1 MRQVMVELVVWGDDA
16 ALKAMQR
23 ADAWPALIKMAPL
36 AYIAQSVHAPGQQR
50 HTKVDYGARA
60 VLERV
65 AHDGTP
71 QVLTY
76 FAARPGI
83 LPKLRDLGLHMPRPA
98 TLAELGALAYAAL
111 AADGVGARGLPA
123 PELAV
128 MERASQLGGSAA
140 AGLVVMM
147 AAAAVDTAADGGA
160 AAARAAAHASDAADD
175 PEATDG
181 GRDEAQLVRHAAA
194 ALRLPYSDMSS
205 ATRGALLSLLAL
217 ARRRATRALRAMQ
230 THAER
235 AASQAAIKV
244 GKRGALA
251 GTLTNPNQLALENT
265 AEAAARAT
273 DALREAFGLMHELW
287 PLPGGEE
294 LLLRSGA
301 AELVL
306 TTALEPLPRAT
317 AAAPAAPA
325 AGLSREEVVDP
336 GVDSSEAAVLLEV
349 PSLLIDEAELPLVRA
364 RRMALELL
372 FRHLLP
378 SHGAGA
384 ALVERLAL
392 GGAAVAWLHREQEE
406 LAVALTLPELPAL
419 FTREYAARRETRL
432 ATWRALLDAPRGVH
446 AQLQRAGAVETLLV
460 VGALPHT
467 RSFPDARERM
477 ASSFVAHNASMAL
490 RLEGLEMLR
499 ALLLRGARCDGLLV
513 QLQEALRRNGTV
525 EREVALLRTE
535 GGRPPKGEG
544 KQRQLASAVL
554 LLSLL
559 EQASHLHLWQL
570 LQEAGAV
577 EVVHALH
584 LGEPDAVP
592 IAADRLLVG
601 FGRTERPLGR
611 AAAGFLQGMRDY
623 EHTTRR
629 PHPLLTDAVRG
640 GPPPFATTEAD

>member
-1 MRQVMVELVVWGDDA
+1 MAELVVWGDDA

-23 ADAWPALIKMAPL
+23 ADAWPALIRMAPPS
-36 AYIAQSVHAPGQQR
+36 YVAQSVHAPGKQR
-50 HTKVDYGARA
+50 HEKVDYGARA

-98 TLAELGALAYAAL
+98 TLAELGALAYALL
-111 AADGVGARGLPA
+111 AADGAGARGLPA
-123 PELAV
+123 PEHSV
-128 MERASQLGGSAA
+128 MAGAAQLGGSAA

-147 AAAAVDTAADGGA
+147 AAAAVETAADGGL
-160 AAARAAAHASDAADD
+160 AAARAATHASDAADD

-194 ALRLPYSDMSS
+194 ALRLPYSDSSS
-205 ATRGALLSLLAL
+205 AARGALLSLLAL

-235 AASQAAIKV
+235 AASQAAIKL

-251 GTLTNPNQLALENT
+251 GTLTNPHQLALGST

-273 DALREAFGLMHELW
+273 DVLREAFGLMHELW

-306 TTALEPLPRAT
+306 TTALEPLPRPT
-317 AAAPAAPA
+317 AAPA
-325 AGLSREEVVDP
+325 AGPKEEAADP
-336 GVDSSEAAVLLEV
+336 GVDPSGVAEMMEV
-349 PSLLIDEAELPLVRA
+349 PPLLVDEAELPLVRA

-372 FRHLLP
+372 FRHMLP
-378 SHGAGA
+378 SRGAGG

-392 GGAAVAWLHREQEE
+392 GGAAVAWLRREQEE
-406 LAVALTLPELPAL
+406 LALALTLPELPAL

-467 RSFPDARERM
+467 RCFPDARERM
-477 ASSFVAHNASMAL
+477 AESFVAHNASMAL
-490 RLEGLEMLR
+490 RIEGLEMLR

-513 QLQEALRRNGTV
+513 QLHDSLRRNGTV
-525 EREVALLRTE
+525 EREVALLRAE
-535 GGRPPKGEG
+535 GSRPPKGEA
-544 KQRQLASAVL
+544 KQRTLASGVL

-559 EQASHLHLWQL
+559 EQAAHLHLWQL

-584 LGEPDAVP
+584 LSEPDAAP
-592 IAADRLLVG
+592 LAADRLLVG

-623 EHTTRR
+623 EHATRQ

-640 GPPPFATTEAD
+640 GPPPFGTTEAD

>member
-349 PSLLIDEAELPLVRA
+349 PSLLIGEAELPLVRA

-392 GGAAVAWLHREQEE
+392 GSAAVAWLHREQEE

-584 LGEPDAVP
+584 LSEPDAVP

>member
-160 AAARAAAHASDAADD
+160 AAARAAAHVSDAADD

-392 GGAAVAWLHREQEE
+392 GSAAVAWLHREQEE

-499 ALLLRGARCDGLLV
+499 ALLLRGARCQGLLV
-513 QLQEALRRNGTV
+513 QLQEALCRHGTV
-525 EREVALLRTE
+525 EREVALLSTE
-535 GGRPPKGEG
+535 GGRPPRGEAT
-544 KQRQLASAVL
+544 QRQLASAVL

-559 EQASHLHLWQL
+559 EQASQPQLWEL

-577 EVVHALH
+577 EAVHALH
-584 LGEPDAVP
+584 QSEPDARPV
-592 IAADRLLVG
+592 AADRLLVS
-601 FGRTERPLGR
+601 FGRIEQPLGR
-611 AAAGFLQGMRDY
+611 AAAGFLQGMRDF
-623 EHTTRR
+623 EHAAHR

-640 GPPPFATTEAD
+640 GSPPYAAAK

>member
-392 GGAAVAWLHREQEE
+392 GSAAVAWLHREQEE

-419 FTREYAARRETRL
+419 FTREYAAWRETRL

-584 LGEPDAVP
+584 LSEPGAVP